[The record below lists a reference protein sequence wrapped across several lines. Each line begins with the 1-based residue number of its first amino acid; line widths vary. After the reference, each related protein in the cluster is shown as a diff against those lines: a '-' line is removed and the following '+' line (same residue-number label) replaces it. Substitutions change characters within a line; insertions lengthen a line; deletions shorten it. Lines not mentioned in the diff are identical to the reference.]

1 MTLSIH
7 KLLAWSAL
15 FVLVACGN
23 GQDDGSG
30 NPVTPTPPGA
40 VSYKVAEAFPGLK
53 FADPVELVNA
63 GDGTNRLFVV
73 EQAGTIRFFNAAGN
87 PSSATLFLDIKNKV
101 KSGGEM
107 GLLGLAF
114 HPDFK
119 SNGYIYVNYTRDSPR
134 ESVVARYRVSNPA
147 TGAAD
152 AGSETILL
160 TYEQPYSN
168 HNGGAVHFGPDGYLY
183 VSTGDGGSGGDPK
196 NNAQDKTSL
205 LGKILRLDV
214 NATGK
219 GNYGIPADNPFRGD
233 NNGTRE
239 EIYAYGLRNP
249 WRISFD
255 PATNKLWAAD
265 VGQNQIEEIDII
277 EKGGNYGWRLKEAD
291 DCFNPKNNCQ
301 EAGLI
306 DPVWDYTHANGDI
319 SITGGYVYRGK
330 KLPDLVGK
338 YVYGDYASGRIWALE
353 VPANAAAKNDLVVN
367 KSASISAF
375 GVDEQNELYFF
386 DYSGGKI
393 LTLTAAE

>member
-1 MTLSIH
+1 M
-7 KLLAWSAL
+7 
-15 FVLVACGN
+15 
-23 GQDDGSG
+23 G
-30 NPVTPTPPGA
+30 NPVNPAPSGA
-40 VSYKVAEAFPGLK
+40 VSYKVTEAFPALK
-53 FADPVELVNA
+53 FDDPVELVNA
-63 GDGTNRLFVV
+63 GDGSKRLFVV
-73 EQAGTIRFFNAAGN
+73 EQKGTIRYFDATAK

-119 SNGYIYVNYTRDSPR
+119 TNGYIYVNYTRDSPR
-134 ESVVARYRVSNPA
+134 ESVIARYKVSNPA

-152 AGSETILL
+152 PGSETILL
-160 TYEQPYSN
+160 TYAQPYAN

-183 VSTGDGGSGGDPK
+183 LSTGDGGSGGDPK

-205 LGKILRLDV
+205 LGKILRLKV
-214 NATGK
+214 EGTEK
-219 GNYGIPADNPFRGD
+219 GNYGIPADNPFV
-233 NNGTRE
+233 NNQDGARE

-255 PATNKLWAAD
+255 PITKKLWAGD

-291 DCFNPKNNCQ
+291 DCYNPKDNCQ
-301 EAGLI
+301 QPGLI

-330 KLPDLVGK
+330 KLPGLVGK

-353 VPANAAAKNDLVVN
+353 VPANGSVKNDLVVN

-375 GVDEQNELYFF
+375 GVDEQNELYLL
-386 DYSGGKI
+386 DYSGGKV
-393 LTLTAAE
+393 LTLTAE

>member
-15 FVLVACGN
+15 FLFVACGN

-30 NPVTPTPPGA
+30 NPVTPAPSGA
-40 VSYKVAEAFPGLK
+40 VSYKITEAFPDLK
-53 FADPVELVNA
+53 FDDPVELVNA
-63 GDGTNRLFVV
+63 ADGSNRLFVV
-73 EQAGTIRFFNAAGN
+73 EQPGTIRFFDATKKPAT
-87 PSSATLFLDIKNKV
+87 ATLFLDIKNKV

-114 HPDFK
+114 HPNFK
-119 SNGYIYVNYTRDSPR
+119 SNGYIYVNYTRDNPR
-134 ESVVARYRVSNPA
+134 ESVVARYKVSNPA

-152 AGSETILL
+152 SATETILL
-160 TYEQPYSN
+160 TYAQPYSN

-219 GNYGIPADNPFRGD
+219 GNYGIPADNPFAG
-233 NNGTRE
+233 NKEGTRE

-249 WRISFD
+249 WRMSFD
-255 PATNKLWAAD
+255 PTTKKLWTGD

-301 EAGLI
+301 EPGLI
-306 DPVWDYTHANGDI
+306 DPVWDYTHAKGDI
-319 SITGGYVYRGK
+319 SITGGYVYRGT
-330 KLPDLVGK
+330 KLPGLAGK

-353 VPANAAAKNDLVVN
+353 VPSSGTAKNDLLID

-393 LTLTAAE
+393 LTLIAQ

>member
-15 FVLVACGN
+15 FLFIACGN
-23 GQDDGSG
+23 SKDDGSG
-30 NPVTPTPPGA
+30 NPVTPDPSGA
-40 VSYKVAEAFPGLK
+40 VIYKVAEAFPGLK
-53 FADPVELVNA
+53 FDDPVELVNA
-63 GDGTNRLFVV
+63 ADGSNRLFVV
-73 EQAGTIRFFNAAGN
+73 EQAGTIRFFNATGN
-87 PSSATLFLDIKNKV
+87 PSSSTLFLDIKNKV
-101 KSGGEM
+101 RSGGEM

-134 ESVVARYRVSNPA
+134 QSVVARYKVSNPA

-152 AGSETILL
+152 PSSETILL
-160 TYEQPYSN
+160 TYDQPYSN
-168 HNGGAVHFGPDGYLY
+168 HNGGAVHFGPDSYLY

-214 NATGK
+214 NSTGK
-219 GNYGIPADNPFRGD
+219 GNYGIPADNPFRGNTD
-233 NNGTRE
+233 GARE

-255 PATNKLWAAD
+255 SATQKLWAGD

-291 DCFNPKNNCQ
+291 ECFNPQNNCQ

-330 KLPDLVGK
+330 KLPELVGK

-353 VPANAAAKNDLVVN
+353 VPANAAAKNALIVN

-375 GVDEQNELYFF
+375 GVDEQSELYFL
-386 DYSGGKI
+386 DYSGGKV
-393 LTLTAAE
+393 LTLNAE